1 VFLPVID
8 NEAYNLI
15 DAPMLT
21 GTPER
26 RLLLAMVERAIL
38 DFVGND
44 PVEVEE
50 AESWIFGELE
60 STPLRPFTFPWI
72 CQHLDL
78 DVASIAQTIKAMPRR
93 GKNRVA
99 PWYFNKPGAAPKTA
113 SSKSATASNQDSTIS
128 PADLKSGGRP
138 KLSLVKKTSAK
149 EVVTQ
154 DKLEP
159 VLS

>member
-8 NEAYNLI
+8 SEAYNLI

-26 RLLLAMVERAIL
+26 RLLLAMVERGIL

-50 AESWIFGELE
+50 AEAWIFGEHETTL
-60 STPLRPFTFPWI
+60 LRPFTFPWI

-78 DVASIAQTIKAMPRR
+78 DVASITQTIRAMPRR

-99 PWYFNKPGAAPKTA
+99 PWYFNKPGSSAKPAAEKSP
-113 SSKSATASNQDSTIS
+113 SATIES
-128 PADLKSGGRP
+128 PARASAQPGLR
-138 KLSLVKKTSAK
+138 LVKKSSSSAASASTGQK
-149 EVVTQ
+149 FANEDEVMQ
-154 DKLEP
+154 
-159 VLS
+159 